1 MEEGQALDTAE
12 AGFVQDGSGY
22 TLLEKR
28 DAEYL
33 GCPGRYIKA
42 QYQSG
47 GEYAYY
53 ETVAILGGQGLY
65 YVRLGSPHADI
76 YDGYVED
83 FLRNAAHWEE

>member
-1 MEEGQALDTAE
+1 M
-12 AGFVQDGSGY
+12 QDGSGY

-33 GCPGRYIKA
+33 GCPGGTSKPSTKA
-42 QYQSG
+42 
-47 GEYAYY
+47 GESTPTTK
-53 ETVAILGGQGLY
+53 TVAILGGQGLY